1 MAQNLSNFLLL
12 TPISFACYFV
22 MSAMLAPMGILAP
35 EMAQYFDRPVTEI
48 TRMFGAL
55 TIGNLVGAAS
65 ATVVLTIWNLRSILV
80 STYATLGIFLLLLG
94 SIDELQYVGVVLG
107 VVGFGCGIGLAAAAV
122 LITLRFSASKKASML
137 ILTDACFSIAGFLLS
152 WIATTLIYFKFGW
165 AAAYQLV
172 G

>member
-48 TRMFGAL
+48 TRTFGAL
-55 TIGNLVGAAS
+55 TIGNLVGAAC

-80 STYATLGIFLLLLG
+80 STYATGILLLLLG
-94 SIDELQYVGVVLG
+94 SIDELQYVGAVLG

-152 WIATTLIYFKFGW
+152 WIAKTLIYFKFGW